1 MYRPTAVGLE
11 AALPLQHAP
20 NWTRVA
26 CPSVGTQA
34 DGADPLGAALLL
46 GSTICVLA
54 AMYIVC
60 YTFFMANWE
69 GWEAWSRRTGLDA
82 EIAEEE
88 RHRRLGPK

>member
-1 MYRPTAVGLE
+1 
-11 AALPLQHAP
+11 
-20 NWTRVA
+20 
-26 CPSVGTQA
+26 
-34 DGADPLGAALLL
+34 
-46 GSTICVLA
+46 
-54 AMYIVC
+54 MYIVC